1 MTKERIGKELEKVR
15 KQLAALQA
23 KEKDLD
29 TQRQMA
35 EDAEAMKIIKKYK
48 ISPEKLALLNKVSEG
63 EILQI
68 LEKREKERTENG
80 RTEDKEE
87 REKEHVESEEE
98 SNS

>member
-15 KQLAALQA
+15 KQLAVLQA

-29 TQRQMA
+29 EQRQMA

-48 ISPEKLALLNKVSEG
+48 ISPEKLQLLNKVSEG

-68 LEKREKERTENG
+68 LAGREKESVENG
-80 RTEDKEE
+80 RTERE
-87 REKEHVESEEE
+87 RTENE
-98 SNS
+98 

>member
-29 TQRQMA
+29 AQRQMA

-48 ISPEKLALLNKVSEG
+48 ISPEKLQLLNKVSEG
-63 EILQI
+63 EILEI
-68 LEKREKERTENG
+68 LAGREKERAENEKTERERTEN
-80 RTEDKEE
+80 E
-87 REKEHVESEEE
+87 
-98 SNS
+98 